1 MLHVGCQL
9 VDLAHGVGAAGVGID
24 GLGVADA
31 LHGGGQCLERAALG
45 VAHEGYEATCGGVG
59 ADGQRFERQLGHAD
73 EGEVLFGIHVDDGA
87 GPGAAAGVLHDR
99 GGHAGDHV
107 GVGDDQAVVR
117 HEAGA
122 GGGVAAL
129 LCGTQNLN
137 DGGSRPVQC
146 RGFYGLGGGAGFGG
160 DELADFRNGSE
171 GEHVIAYRVDAVLDD
186 LGGGGDHPGEGLG
199 FAERSVELRDGYGA
213 HGDGQHYHDQ
223 GAGGEVQHA
232 AEEAFNAL
240 ERGDVSDAADGAPG
254 KDTEPLSDGQ
264 ADDEHTDGGNEAPLG
279 SHGCHGEG
287 HEPGCGADAQ
297 TQAEE
302 GSEGGEE
309 SAADSGEEVEQQND
323 GDSNIKQVDAS
334 RHD

>member
-9 VDLAHGVGAAGVGID
+9 VDLAHGIGSTGVGVD

-31 LHGGGQCLERAALG
+31 LHGGGQCLERAAFG
-45 VAHEGYEATCGGVG
+45 VAHEGHEATCGGVG
-59 ADGQRFERQLGHAD
+59 ADVQRCERQLGHAD
-73 EGEVLFGIHVDDGA
+73 EGEVLFGVHVDDGA
-87 GPGAAAGVLHDR
+87 GPGAATGVLHDR

-107 GVGDDQAVVR
+107 GVGDNQAVIR

-129 LCGTQNLN
+129 LCSTQNLN
-137 DGGSRPVQC
+137 DRGSRLVQC
-146 RGFYGLGGGAGFGG
+146 RRFYGLGGGAGFGC

-199 FAERSVELRDGYGA
+199 VAERSVELRDGYGA
-213 HGDGQHYHDQ
+213 HGDGQHDHDQ

-232 AEEAFNAL
+232 AEEALNAL
-240 ERGDVSDAADGAPG
+240 ERGDVGDLPDGASG
-254 KDTEPLSDGQ
+254 DEAEPLSNGQ
-264 ADDEHTDGGNEAPLG
+264 ADDEHADGGNEAPLG
-279 SHGCHGEG
+279 SHGGNGEG
-287 HEPGCGADAQ
+287 HEPGCSADAQ
-297 TQAEE
+297 AQAEE

-309 SAADSGEEVEQQND
+309 SAADSGKEVEQQDD